1 MKIAEYLNDNFK
13 KFSAYFYA
21 FLLWLGLGL
30 LVGAVCGVIGAAFA
44 HSVSFVT
51 ELRAE
56 NGWLLYLL
64 PLGGVVSVA
73 VYRLCR
79 VTGLGTNQVFDGVRS
94 ENQVPFRLAPAV
106 FAGSVIT
113 HLLGG
118 SAGREGAALQL
129 GGSVSSLLG
138 RVLRL
143 DGKQRHILTMC
154 GMGALFSAIFGT
166 PIGACVFAIEVVNV
180 GVFCSAAIFPGIVSA
195 VTANIVAM
203 KLGVEPEGFA
213 LSVSPHLS
221 FDILWRVALLA
232 AAGAVVSIFFCR
244 VIHLTEHLFDRF
256 LKNSFLKAVAGGV
269 FLVLLTLLVG
279 TTNYNGGGME
289 LIQRIF
295 GGEAVG
301 FEAFALKILFTAITV
316 AAGFKGGEIIPT
328 LFIGATLGGALGPV
342 LGLDAAFGASVG
354 MAALFCGVTNCP
366 LATVILFAELFG
378 GKAIV
383 YLGLSGMISFLLSGY
398 TGLYT
403 GQRLTFS
410 KLTEEYIKNGE

>member
-1 MKIAEYLNDNFK
+1 MKIAEYLKSNLQKFK
-13 KFSAYFYA
+13 AYFYA

-30 LVGAVCGVIGAAFA
+30 VVGAVCGVIGTVFA

-51 ELRAE
+51 ELRSD
-56 NGWLLYLL
+56 NGWLLFLL
-64 PLGGVVSVA
+64 PVGGLLSVLI
-73 VYRLCR
+73 YRICR
-79 VTGLGTNQVFDGVRS
+79 VTGIGTNQVFEGVRS
-94 ENQVPFRLAPAV
+94 ENQVPFKLAPAV

-129 GGSVSSLLG
+129 GGSISSLLG
-138 RVLRL
+138 RFLKL

-195 VTANIVAM
+195 VTASIIAG
-203 KLGVEPEGFA
+203 KLGVEAEHFE
-213 LSVSPHLS
+213 LSSVPQLS
-221 FDILWRVALLA
+221 FNILWRVALIA
-232 AAGAVVSIFFCR
+232 AAGAVVSMLFCR
-244 VIHLTEHLFDRF
+244 VMHLSEHLFEKY
-256 LKNSFLKAVAGGV
+256 LKNPFLRAAVGGAA
-269 FLVLLTLLVG
+269 LVLLTLALS
-279 TTNYNGGGME
+279 TAMYNGSGME
-289 LIQRIF
+289 TIQAIF
-295 GGEAVG
+295 RGETVG

-328 LFIGATLGGALGPV
+328 LFIGAALGCAVAPL
-342 LGLDAAFGASVG
+342 LGLQATFGAAVG

-378 GKAIV
+378 GRAMV
-383 YLGLSGMISFLLSGY
+383 YLALSGMISFLLSGY
-398 TGLYT
+398 TGLYA

-410 KLTEEYIKNGE
+410 KLTEEYLQNGE